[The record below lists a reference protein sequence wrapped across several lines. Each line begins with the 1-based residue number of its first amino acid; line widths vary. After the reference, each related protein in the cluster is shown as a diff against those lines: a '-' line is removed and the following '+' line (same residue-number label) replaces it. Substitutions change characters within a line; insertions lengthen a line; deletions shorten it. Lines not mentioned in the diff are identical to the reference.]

1 MSRGELELLSVLAG
15 APRRLLFIW
24 KPFRH
29 LMLFRGQNFSF
40 ICPHFLLPQ
49 WDAGLRGGASPASE
63 PGYHTPHCVRGV
75 GWHQEALPPGA
86 DVQARVLPRG
96 ILRTCKSPVS
106 GRAPGNRA
114 ETEA

>member
-1 MSRGELELLSVLAG
+1 MSRGELEPLSVLAG

-49 WDAGLRGGASPASE
+49 RNEGLRGGASPASE
-63 PGYHTPHCVRGV
+63 PVYHTRHCEWDA
-75 GWHQEALPPGA
+75 GWHQGALPPGA
-86 DVQARVLPRG
+86 AVQAKVLLRG
-96 ILRTCKSPVS
+96 VLRTRKAPVS
-106 GRAPGNRA
+106 GRAPGDRA
-114 ETEA
+114 GT

>member
-15 APRRLLFIW
+15 ALRRLLFIW

-49 WDAGLRGGASPASE
+49 RDEGLRGGASPASE
-63 PGYHTPHCVRGV
+63 PVYHTQHCVWDV
-75 GWHQEALPPGA
+75 GWHHEALPPGA
-86 DVQARVLPRG
+86 DVQVRVLPRG
-96 ILRTCKSPVS
+96 VLRTRKAPVS
-106 GRAPGNRA
+106 GRAPGDRA
-114 ETEA
+114 ET